1 MERKGQTNK
10 SRGYMLFTGAMILC
24 CIGLYLAQGIS
35 WPGRA
40 PAEPTPS
47 PTPTARQSAAARS
60 AQNPE
65 AMYFQR
71 RLTMPPP

>member
-35 WPGRA
+35 
-40 PAEPTPS
+40 
-47 PTPTARQSAAARS
+47 
-60 AQNPE
+60 
-65 AMYFQR
+65 
-71 RLTMPPP
+71 